1 MELSAYR
8 AGFREQLVDRNA
20 ELPGDRS
27 HSAANYRGNGT
38 LAKVVAVPARVL
50 PDWEPLETVLLLEY
64 APCRLPAVADRMF
77 TGRENAYESSPL

>member
-38 LAKVVAVPARVL
+38 LAKVVAVPARG
-50 PDWEPLETVLLLEY
+50 
-64 APCRLPAVADRMF
+64 ASRLGTPGDRASAGVR
-77 TGRENAYESSPL
+77 TLQTSRSSGSNVHGTRKCI